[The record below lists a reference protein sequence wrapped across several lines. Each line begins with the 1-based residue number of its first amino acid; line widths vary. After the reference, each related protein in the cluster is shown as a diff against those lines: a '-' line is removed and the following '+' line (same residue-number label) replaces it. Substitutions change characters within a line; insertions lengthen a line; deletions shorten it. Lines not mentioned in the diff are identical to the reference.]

1 MGSEDIESMSM
12 RARRG
17 LTLAALPV
25 LAAAH
30 LQAQSFTEFCRT
42 MRVVRLGQWAE
53 YDVAGGRSDGSH
65 VRFAIVGSEPRGDST
80 FYWYEVVTTRGAD
93 RFVGQL
99 LVAGLFTATPD
110 VRGLV
115 TKVGSGPA
123 IRVPEMLIA
132 MVGQQI
138 ARSVASEVVRHC
150 SNGEVVGPE
159 SVTVPAGRFRALHVR
174 SAEGDAWVSAQ
185 VPFGIVK
192 AHFTDGSQMS
202 LTGRGMDA
210 RSSLAEQ

>member
-1 MGSEDIESMSM
+1 MSM
-12 RARRG
+12 RLRW
-17 LTLAALPV
+17 LLVFALCS
-25 LAAAH
+25 AAAPA
-30 LQAQSFTEFCRT
+30 LRAQSFTEFCRSV
-42 MRVVRLGQWAE
+42 RVVRLGQWAE

-65 VRFAIVGSEPRGDST
+65 LRFAIVGSELRGDST
-80 FYWYEVVTTRGAD
+80 FYWYEVVTTRGPD

-115 TKVGSGPA
+115 TKAGNGPS
-123 IRVPEMLIA
+123 IRVPDMLIVV
-132 MVGQQI
+132 VGRQI

-174 SAEGDAWVSAQ
+174 SAQGDAWVSAD

-192 AHFTDGSQMS
+192 AHLSDGAEMS

-210 RSSLAEQ
+210 KSSLAEQ